1 MWHSLFHNQLGAW
14 SADMYLY
21 DWHIATKGMAKQF
34 KKQPV
39 TPRLWAEQ
47 TGEVVLK
54 SLKVFKPNAEVGRME
69 ITNLE
74 EVNNSFMYKA
84 TFRLADVLNQTL
96 K

>member
-1 MWHSLFHNQLGAW
+1 
-14 SADMYLY
+14 
-21 DWHIATKGMAKQF
+21 
-34 KKQPV
+34 
-39 TPRLWAEQ
+39 
-47 TGEVVLK
+47 
-54 SLKVFKPNAEVGRME
+54 VFKPNAEVGRME